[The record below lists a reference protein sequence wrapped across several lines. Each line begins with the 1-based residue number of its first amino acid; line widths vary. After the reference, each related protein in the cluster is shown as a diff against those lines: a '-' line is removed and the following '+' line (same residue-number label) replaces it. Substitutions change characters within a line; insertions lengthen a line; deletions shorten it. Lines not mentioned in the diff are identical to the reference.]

1 MSELPDFLRM
11 PEPLPGTEGH
21 HQGGRDPV
29 GLAAAVAVP
38 ILTGELQ
45 GIYVLCSSLVAHLA
59 AVAASRGRN
68 PGILPNIVPRTE
80 SGSSLTLFSCFLKNI
95 MF

>member
-1 MSELPDFLRM
+1 MSELPDFLKM

-21 HQGGRDPV
+21 PKGGRDPV

-45 GIYVLCSSLVAHLA
+45 GICVLCSVYW
-59 AVAASRGRN
+59 
-68 PGILPNIVPRTE
+68 
-80 SGSSLTLFSCFLKNI
+80 
-95 MF
+95 

>member
-1 MSELPDFLRM
+1 MSELPDFLKM

-45 GIYVLCSSLVAHLA
+45 GICVLCSVYW
-59 AVAASRGRN
+59 
-68 PGILPNIVPRTE
+68 
-80 SGSSLTLFSCFLKNI
+80 
-95 MF
+95 